1 MYGLHLTYDRIK
13 KNWVLIK
20 QGSKKPILSSR
31 LKADARSKSVKLSR
45 ESKGAVSL
53 KIHKKNGRFQEERT
67 FPRSKDPSKTKG

>member
-1 MYGLHLTYDRIK
+1 MNGFHLTYDRSK

-31 LKADARSKSVKLSR
+31 KKSDARSKSVKFSR
-45 ESKGAVSL
+45 ESNDPISL